1 MRCGL
6 PKTVGKKDETDA
18 WSRKALSTASRAQNA
33 EMLDANMFSAS
44 GAAFRLQL
52 HPEILR
58 PEPEVPGI
66 GMLKVKHTSGF
77 RRLPA
82 PRAGSNPVGVAAWSA
97 RPPPLPF
104 LAAPAQVEQDLWAP
118 KRCPSRLGS
127 ARSRT
132 LLETYRASQPGCRPR
147 PPRRSADDYRAA
159 SLAALCSG
167 AHDQAALQLTTALQ
181 LQLSISSKQQECHLV
196 IAPGAA
202 LGHGHAADCYIY
214 IDARCRWPRPS
225 PSPNPNPGA
234 APKPEAG
241 PRPEPEPGLELE
253 LPP

>member
-1 MRCGL
+1 
-6 PKTVGKKDETDA
+6 
-18 WSRKALSTASRAQNA
+18 
-33 EMLDANMFSAS
+33 MLDANMFSAS

-181 LQLSISSKQQECHLV
+181 LQLSVSSKQQECHLV

-214 IDARCRWPRPS
+214 IYRCTLQV
-225 PSPNPNPGA
+225 A
-234 APKPEAG
+234 AAE
-241 PRPEPEPGLELE
+241 PEPEPEPRGRTQT
-253 LPP
+253 